1 MVETATFLV
10 FFSSQALD
18 GVAGL
23 AAYIFGPFF
32 PGSSVAHS
40 VGNSMQQ
47 FVDKGV
53 ADRFFGVVQGVSGDF
68 YIVFIF
74 RMAFAAPSF
83 AAASEGA
90 SGANE
95 FYRWAYG
102 T

>member
-1 MVETATFLV
+1 MSGFL
-10 FFSSQALD
+10 
-18 GVAGL
+18 
-23 AAYIFGPFF
+23 AYIFGPLL
-32 PGSSVAHS
+32 PRSGVAHS
-40 VGNSMQQ
+40 VGNSMEQ
-47 FVDKGV
+47 FVDEGV

-95 FYRWAYG
+95 FYRWAYR